1 LFATR
6 LSDRILRGNKGAG
19 VVGYVEQTL
28 AAGERVIVRARLH
41 WIIFA
46 AGAVLMLL
54 AVVVLGIGLAVRM
67 VAPPGAPD
75 ANGGI
80 NVGFAILAVA
90 LLVTVRRLADFLTT
104 EIAATTRRF
113 IVKRGLI
120 RRTVMEINAGQL
132 ESVMVH
138 QTVLGRLLDYGTIVA
153 GGTGS
158 GLDPV
163 HKVAAPLAL
172 RDALNRI
179 SARPP
184 PLPDSGPRPTPASRG
199 VAAVIIGDG
208 KYGFPVVG
216 ESHHE
221 AALEQLAG
229 GRTEH
234 GVHVSCAALLMPQ
247 PDNPYDPDAVAVF
260 IRAQEV
266 GYLARN
272 VTGEFLRALTVGGYD
287 RAACEAVI
295 IGSWD
300 RGAGDRGN
308 FGVRLNACRPFRLE
322 AAENWA
328 RRPPGRHRTSSE
340 SQ

>member
-1 LFATR
+1 
-6 LSDRILRGNKGAG
+6 LRGNKGAG
-19 VVGYVEQTL
+19 AVGYVEQTL
-28 AAGERVIVRARLH
+28 AVGERVIVRARLH

-46 AGAVLMLL
+46 APTVLMLL
-54 AVVVLGIGLAVRM
+54 ALLVLGVGLAVRM
-67 VAPPGAPD
+67 MAPPGAPE

-90 LLVTVRRLADFLTT
+90 LLVAARRLTDFLTT

-120 RRTVMEINAGQL
+120 RRMVMEINAGQL
-132 ESVMVH
+132 ESVIV
-138 QTVLGRLLDYGTIVA
+138 QQPVLGRLLDYGTIVA

-158 GLDPV
+158 GIDPV
-163 HKVAAPLAL
+163 RKVAAPLVL

-184 PLPDSGPRPTPASRG
+184 PLNDGGTRTAPASRG
-199 VAAVIIGDG
+199 GTAAIIGDG
-208 KYGFPVVG
+208 KFAFPVVG
-216 ESHHE
+216 ESHHD

-229 GRTEH
+229 GRTEE
-234 GVHVSCAALLMPQ
+234 GVHVTCAALLLPQ

-260 IRAQEV
+260 IRGQEV
-266 GYLARN
+266 GFLARN
-272 VTGEFLRALTVGGYD
+272 VAPEFLQALHTGGYD
-287 RAACEAVI
+287 RAASEAVI
-295 IGSWD
+295 VGGWD
-300 RGAGDRGN
+300 RGRGDRGN

-328 RRPPGRHRTSSE
+328 RRPAGHHHTSSE
-340 SQ
+340 S

>member
-1 LFATR
+1 
-6 LSDRILRGNKGAG
+6 
-19 VVGYVEQTL
+19 VGYVEQTL
-28 AAGERVIVRARLH
+28 AASERVIVRARLH

-46 AGAVLMLL
+46 APAVLTLL
-54 AVVVLGIGLAVRM
+54 ALIVLGIGLAVRM
-67 VAPPGAPD
+67 AAPPGAPE
-75 ANGGI
+75 ANGGLE
-80 NVGFAILAVA
+80 VGFAILALALIVA
-90 LLVTVRRLADFLTT
+90 ARRLVDFLTT

-120 RRTVMEINAGQL
+120 RRMVMEINAGQL
-132 ESVMVH
+132 ESVIVH
-138 QTVLGRLLDYGTIVA
+138 QSVLGRILDYGTIVA

-158 GLDPV
+158 GIDPV
-163 HKVAAPLAL
+163 RRVAAPLIL

-184 PLPDSGPRPTPASRG
+184 PLPDGGVRPAPALSGG
-199 VAAVIIGDG
+199 VAAIIGDG
-208 KYGFPVVG
+208 KFGFPVVG

-221 AALEQLAG
+221 AVLEQLAG
-229 GRTEH
+229 GRTEE
-234 GVHVSCAALLMPQ
+234 GVHVSCAALLLPQ

-260 IRAQEV
+260 IRGEEV
-266 GYLARN
+266 GFLARN
-272 VTGEFLRALTVGGYD
+272 VAPEFLQALRAGGYD
-287 RAACEAVI
+287 RAASEAI
-295 IGSWD
+295 IVGGWD
-300 RGAGDRGN
+300 RGRGDRGN